1 MFLLENTFTVDSTS
15 IQSSDSLFVRSLD
28 VVPLSNMEESA
39 YANLDSTASL
49 EKSFQPTGFLAKF
62 VTMDEEDEGKKA
74 TADSSF
80 VGQALSKVTRNMLV
94 EARFNRVDALYT
106 GLGVQRSFLK
116 KDKFELKAVLGYS
129 FGYEEWSP
137 RIEGEWALDPEDQS
151 NRIWAQFGNVT
162 ASRLHSTYYA
172 DLIQTVPILL
182 GFDDYNDYYVTPTL
196 NLDLLIV

>member
-1 MFLLENTFTVDSTS
+1 
-15 IQSSDSLFVRSLD
+15 
-28 VVPLSNMEESA
+28 
-39 YANLDSTASL
+39 
-49 EKSFQPTGFLAKF
+49 
-62 VTMDEEDEGKKA
+62 
-74 TADSSF
+74 
-80 VGQALSKVTRNMLV
+80 MLV

-182 GFDDYNDYYVTPTL
+182 GFDDYNDYYRNTYSKFGFTHRIKTAIL
-196 NLDLLIV
+196 GRRLDLRLYYSTENHSSIDYKTNYNLRK